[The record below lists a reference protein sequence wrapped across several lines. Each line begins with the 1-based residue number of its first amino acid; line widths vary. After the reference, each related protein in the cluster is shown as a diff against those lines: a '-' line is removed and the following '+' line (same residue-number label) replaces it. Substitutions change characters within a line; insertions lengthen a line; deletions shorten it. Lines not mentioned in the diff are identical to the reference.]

1 MLITKEQ
8 QEALIENYNKEGHS
22 IDERWGFMVGVQKT
36 MELLTRLDIKQ
47 KQDERNF
54 RSIR

>member
-8 QEALIENYNKEGHS
+8 QEALIENYNKEGHT
-22 IDERWGFMVGVQKT
+22 IDERWGFMMGVNKT

-47 KQDERNF
+47 KQDERDYRN
-54 RSIR
+54 I